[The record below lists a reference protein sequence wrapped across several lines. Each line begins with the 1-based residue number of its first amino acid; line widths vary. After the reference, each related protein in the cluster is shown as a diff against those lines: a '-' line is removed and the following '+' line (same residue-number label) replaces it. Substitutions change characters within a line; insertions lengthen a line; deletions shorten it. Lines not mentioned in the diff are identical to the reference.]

1 MLLMR
6 LTSALRTQVVSHLRD
21 RKTCHVIIGL
31 LNNTLGQMDL
41 MFHPKAEKYPLFS
54 NAHRTLSRVDHML
67 GHEKEAS

>member
-31 LNNTLGQMDL
+31 LNDTLGQMDL
-41 MFHPKAEKYPLFS
+41 TFHPKAEKYPFS
-54 NAHRTLSRVDHML
+54 NAHRTLSRVDHIL
-67 GHEKEAS
+67 GHKKEAS